1 MVIRGSVNSIRFIFE
16 AIRPYS
22 VVCSNDGT
30 FRRQG
35 VQVMTNREIVLR
47 AFSNRVGNLYKQ
59 AEGDDSEGQSD
70 FIGKALR
77 GITSGVKGYANSA
90 MEGSRN
96 ATMNA
101 LGRFQALD
109 PTAQAAILGGLGG
122 AGVGGIGN
130 AVLGNKKKS
139 LIRRLG
145 EGAGVG
151 GVAGAGV
158 GALGQLGKANI
169 YDPIKKKYIDPGI
182 SEVGRVLGKNKD
194 KLEKGVGKAKDKV
207 MSETGKIKDKAMGA
221 VNSAKDSVVGA
232 ANSVKDKAVGAANS
246 VKDKAVSGA
255 NYLSDKAKELQYRL
269 GFGSKLNSDS
279 PTNLDLASSVY
290 DPSDDQNMSNNAEL
304 IRSLQE
310 KSEGPIAGLQA
321 LSRGAHGQAQRFG
334 DKLLNTFSKDDVIRN
349 MKPDGTFRNITESGG
364 LSSFRDPNAGLSRLL
379 GNPAESAPFLTDE
392 AGISQNLKSIG
403 RQRNPN
409 MNLGDFP
416 SSGRSRL

>member
-1 MVIRGSVNSIRFIFE
+1 
-16 AIRPYS
+16 
-22 VVCSNDGT
+22 
-30 FRRQG
+30 
-35 VQVMTNREIVLR
+35 MTNREIVLR

-109 PTAQAAILGGLGG
+109 PTTQAAILGGLGG
-122 AGVGGIGN
+122 AGVGGVGN

-207 MSETGKIKDKAMGA
+207 MAETGKIKDKAMGA
-221 VNSAKDSVVGA
+221 VNSAKDSV
-232 ANSVKDKAVGAANS
+232 VGAANS

-279 PTNLDLASSVY
+279 PTRMELEREY

-310 KSEGPIAGLQA
+310 RSEGPIAGLQG
-321 LSRGAHGQAQRFG
+321 LSRKGSLAAMQLG
-334 DKLLNTFSKDDVIRN
+334 DKLRNTFSEDDVIRN

-379 GNPAESAPFLTDE
+379 GNPAESAPFLPDE

-409 MNLGDFP
+409 MRLGDFP

>member
-1 MVIRGSVNSIRFIFE
+1 MIVIRGNVNSIGFIFE
-16 AIRPYS
+16 AIRPHS

-30 FRRQG
+30 FKRQG
-35 VQVMTNREIVLR
+35 VKAMTNREIVLR

-59 AEGDDSEGQSD
+59 ADGDDSEAQSD
-70 FIGKALR
+70 SIGKVLR

-109 PTAQAAILGGLGG
+109 PTARAAILGGLG
-122 AGVGGIGN
+122 
-130 AVLGNKKKS
+130 
-139 LIRRLG
+139 
-145 EGAGVG
+145 GAGVG

-158 GALGQLGKANI
+158 GALGRLAKDNI
-169 YDPIKKKYIDPGI
+169 YDPIKKKYIDPGVA
-182 SEVGRVLGKNKD
+182 EVGRVLGKNKD

-207 MSETGKIKDKAMGA
+207 VAETGKIKDKAMGA

-232 ANSVKDKAVGAANS
+232 ANSVKDKAVG
-246 VKDKAVSGA
+246 GA
-255 NYLSDKAKELQYRL
+255 NYLADKAKELQYRL
-269 GFGSKLNSDS
+269 GLGSKLNSDS
-279 PTNLDLASSVY
+279 PTNLDLVSSVY

-321 LSRGAHGQAQRFG
+321 LSRGAQRQAQRFG
-334 DKLLNTFSKDDVIRN
+334 DKLLNTFSKDDIIRN
-349 MKPDGTFRNITESGG
+349 MQINPEMFPGEGDPISRASGG
-364 LSSFRDPNAGLSRLL
+364 LSSTRNEGINKGLSRLL
-379 GNPAESAPFLTDE
+379 GNPSESAPGEYNFE
-392 AGISQNLKSIG
+392 SSG

-409 MNLGDFP
+409 MRLGDFP

>member
-1 MVIRGSVNSIRFIFE
+1 
-16 AIRPYS
+16 
-22 VVCSNDGT
+22 VCSNDGT
-30 FRRQG
+30 FKRQG
-35 VQVMTNREIVLR
+35 VKVMTNREIVLR

-59 AEGDDSEGQSD
+59 AEGDDSEAQHDS
-70 FIGKALR
+70 IGKVLR

-109 PTAQAAILGGLGG
+109 PTARAAILGGLGG
-122 AGVGGIGN
+122 AGVGGVGN

-145 EGAGVG
+145 EGAGIG

-158 GALGQLGKANI
+158 GALGRLGKDNI

-182 SEVGRVLGKNKD
+182 AEVSRVLGKNKD
-194 KLEKGVGKAKDKV
+194 KLEKGVGKAKDKIV
-207 MSETGKIKDKAMGA
+207 AETGKIKDKAMGA
-221 VNSAKDSVVGA
+221 ANSAKDSVVGA
-232 ANSVKDKAVGAANS
+232 ANSVKDKAVG
-246 VKDKAVSGA
+246 GA

-269 GFGSKLNSDS
+269 GLSNNKLNSDS
-279 PTNLDLASSVY
+279 PTNLELVSSQY

-310 KSEGPIAGLQA
+310 KAEGPIFGLQG
-321 LSRGAHGQAQRFG
+321 LSRGAHGAAQRFG
-334 DKLLNTFSKDDVIRN
+334 DKLLNTFSKDDVIRHMQIN
-349 MKPDGTFRNITESGG
+349 PEMFPGEGDPISRASGG
-364 LSSFRDPNAGLSRLL
+364 LSSTRNEGINKGLSRLL
-379 GNPAESAPFLTDE
+379 GNPAEASPGLPGEYNFESA
-392 AGISQNLKSIG
+392 G

-409 MNLGDFP
+409 MRLGDFP
-416 SSGRSRL
+416 SSGRSQL

>member
-1 MVIRGSVNSIRFIFE
+1 
-16 AIRPYS
+16 
-22 VVCSNDGT
+22 
-30 FRRQG
+30 
-35 VQVMTNREIVLR
+35 MTNREIVLR

-59 AEGDDSEGQSD
+59 AEEGDAPEQNA
-70 FIGKALR
+70 IMKAL
-77 GITSGVKGYANSA
+77 SGVASGAKNYLGNA
-90 MEGSRN
+90 MSKSQD
-96 ATMNA
+96 ATMAA
-101 LGRFQALD
+101 LGRFKELD

-122 AGVGGIGN
+122 AGIGGVGN

-151 GVAGAGV
+151 AAAGAGA
-158 GALGQLGKANI
+158 GALGRLGKDKV
-169 YDPIKKKYIDPGI
+169 YDPIKEKYIDPGI
-182 SEVGRVLGKNKD
+182 AEVGRVLGKNKD
-194 KLEKGVGKAKDKV
+194 KLEKGVGKAKEKV
-207 MSETGKIKDKAMGA
+207 MSEAGKIGDKVKNMA
-221 VNSAKDSVVGA
+221 NSAKETVVGK
-232 ANSVKDKAVGAANS
+232 ANSAMASVGDAAAATKRNIMGG
-246 VKDKAVSGA
+246 V
-255 NYLSDKAKELQYRL
+255 NYVSDKVNEIPYRL

-279 PTNLDLASSVY
+279 PTRLELEREY

-349 MKPDGTFRNITESGG
+349 MQINPEMFPGEGDPRNITSSGG
-364 LSSFRDPNAGLSRLL
+364 LSSTRNEGLNKGLSRLL
-379 GNPAESAPFLTDE
+379 GNPAESAPGEYNFE
-392 AGISQNLKSIG
+392 SAG

-409 MNLGDFP
+409 MRLGDFP

>member
-1 MVIRGSVNSIRFIFE
+1 
-16 AIRPYS
+16 
-22 VVCSNDGT
+22 
-30 FRRQG
+30 
-35 VQVMTNREIVLR
+35 MTNREIVLR

-109 PTAQAAILGGLGG
+109 PTARAAILGGLGG
-122 AGVGGIGN
+122 AGVGGVGN

-151 GVAGAGV
+151 AAAGAGA
-158 GALGQLGKANI
+158 GALGRLAKDKV
-169 YDPIKKKYIDPGI
+169 YDPIKEKYIDPGI
-182 SEVGRVLGKNKD
+182 AEVGRVLGKNKD

-207 MSETGKIKDKAMGA
+207 VAEAGKIGDKAKNMA
-221 VNSAKDSVVGA
+221 NSAKDSVVGA
-232 ANSVKDKAVGAANS
+232 ANSVKDKAVG
-246 VKDKAVSGA
+246 GA
-255 NYLSDKAKELQYRL
+255 NYLADKAKELQYRL

-279 PTNLDLASSVY
+279 PTNLDLVSSVY

-310 KSEGPIAGLQA
+310 KSEGPISGLQA
-321 LSRGAHGQAQRFG
+321 LSRGAQGQAQRFG

-349 MKPDGTFRNITESGG
+349 MQINPEMFPGEGDPISRASGG
-364 LSSFRDPNAGLSRLL
+364 LSSTRNEGINKGLSRLL
-379 GNPAESAPFLTDE
+379 GMPAEPAPFLPDE

-409 MNLGDFP
+409 MRLGDFP